1 MNLEKSWKITIKYL
15 NAARRKL
22 PEEMF
27 FSEAKEAEKDF
38 NEYLKH
44 NELELAMNALDD
56 MGILSNAPDEFW
68 LDLELAASNMGLLAD
83 AERFNRIRNT

>member
-1 MNLEKSWKITIKYL
+1 MNLEKSWKITITYL

-22 PEEMF
+22 PEEMVF
-27 FSEAKEAEKDF
+27 LEAKEAEKDF

-56 MGILSNAPDEFW
+56 MGLLSNAPDEFW
-68 LDLELAASNMGLLAD
+68 FDLELAASNMGLLVEAK
-83 AERFNRIRNT
+83 RFNRIRNT